1 MDLKFIVYL
10 NSMVLISPSSSTP
23 RVRLLQLPCRQV
35 VLTRVSAAA
44 RFPME
49 TPRLQGGFVVGRSC
63 SFILIPGG
71 LKGVELGLPY
81 FDRRDG
87 RTSAKGT
94 CSGGGRILVPDTPC
108 RVPGHYLVDRPAS
121 FLSVGSLSSL
131 AKPPCHVRSFEGGV
145 KLCPHVWGMGRLSP
159 HDRVPGKSR
168 AHPSTRVWRRL
179 LGRCYCVKLGNTH
192 CIRIPSP

>member
-44 RFPME
+44 RFPRE
-49 TPRLQGGFVVGRSC
+49 TPRLQGGFVVGRSR

-71 LKGVELGLPY
+71 LKGAELGLPY

-94 CSGGGRILVPDTPC
+94 CSGGSVSLCLTRHAVYPAIIWLTVPHLSCPLVFSLE
-108 RVPGHYLVDRPAS
+108 PGET
-121 FLSVGSLSSL
+121 SV
-131 AKPPCHVRSFEGGV
+131 
-145 KLCPHVWGMGRLSP
+145 
-159 HDRVPGKSR
+159 SR
-168 AHPSTRVWRRL
+168 AL
-179 LGRCYCVKLGNTH
+179 
-192 CIRIPSP
+192 IRGGCETVPPRMGHGASEPT